1 MKSLARGILGTLLT
15 ALALAFTLAPRVG
28 HAIDEKDKTFVNEAK
43 RAVGLLYSQD
53 ESGGMRMLCTATAFE
68 AVKGEGYNFVTAAH
82 CVGSD
87 DVQKERSADPY
98 KTSYFITFDETGAE
112 KKFYPAAAAFVGYQ
126 SRGEDFAVFSVKT
139 KETWTTVDLGDE
151 KKVVD
156 GAQYWNIASPLGLG
170 RQTFEGVVSSV
181 YLDRPLIQGDIN
193 WKGTL
198 VLQQAGVNGGSSGSA
213 LISKDQRAIIGFL
226 VGSVGSSTIIAIPV
240 SRFKAVYTA
249 VAVGKYKYWSTQ
261 RRLDPDGTPQ

>member
-1 MKSLARGILGTLLT
+1 MKRLFLAGLLMLASLT
-15 ALALAFTLAPRVG
+15 AY
-28 HAIDEKDKTFVNEAK
+28 AIDEKDKAFVNDAK

-53 ESGGMRMLCTATAFE
+53 VSGGMQMHCTATAFE
-68 AVKGEGYNFVTAAH
+68 RVKDGYNFATAAH

-87 DVQKERSADPY
+87 EKEQSANPF

-112 KKFYPAAAAFVGYQ
+112 KKFYPAKPVWVGYQ
-126 SRGEDFAVFSVKT
+126 SRGEDLAVFFVQT
-139 KETWTTVDLGDE
+139 NATWHTVALGDE
-151 KKVVD
+151 KKIVD
-156 GAQYWNIASPLGLG
+156 GAQYWNVASPLGLG
-170 RQTFEGVVSSV
+170 RQVFEGVVSNV

-226 VGSVGSSTIIAIPV
+226 VGSVGNSTIIAIPV
-240 SRFKAVYTA
+240 SRFKAVAAA
-249 VAVGKYKYWSTQ
+249 VAAGKYKYWKPQTGA
-261 RRLDPDGTPQ
+261 DGTPE

>member
-1 MKSLARGILGTLLT
+1 MRKIIAFLGCIALLVFAT
-15 ALALAFTLAPRVG
+15 PASALDA
-28 HAIDEKDKTFVNEAK
+28 KDKTFVEQAK

-53 ESGGMRMLCTATAFE
+53 EAGGLHMRCTATAFE

-87 DVQKERSADPY
+87 DTQKERSASPY
-98 KTSYFITFDETGAE
+98 DTSFFITFDERGAE
-112 KKFYPAAAAFVGYQ
+112 KKFYPAAPAFVGYQ

-139 KETWTTVDLGDE
+139 KETWPTVALGDE
-151 KKVVD
+151 KAIAD
-156 GAQYWNIASPLGLG
+156 GAAYWNIASPLGLG
-170 RQTFEGVVSSV
+170 RQVFDGVVSSV

-198 VLQQAGVNGGSSGSA
+198 VLQQTGVNGGSSGSA

-226 VGSVGSSTIIAIPV
+226 VGAVGGSTIIAIPV
-240 SRFKAVYTA
+240 SRFKSVYSAVLD
-249 VAVGKYKYWSTQ
+249 GKYKYWTEQ
-261 RRLDPDGTPQ
+261 RRLNPDGSKQ